1 MSSVAFSAAPA
12 MYQDRLRESAVR
24 NRRTLSRHSA
34 LRRFFT
40 RRGVVAH
47 PTAHV
52 SPDGVLR

>member
-1 MSSVAFSAAPA
+1 

-34 LRRFFT
+34 FRRFLT
-40 RRGVVAH
+40 RRGMIAH
-47 PTAHV
+47 PAAHT